1 MPHIYMSFLPLMR
14 HGSVVARHYARSMK
28 RITCV
33 EYIGENPNP
42 AFIKEIDVDSNSDS
56 ISFSLNGKSIV
67 SGSSSDAHV

>member
-14 HGSVVARHYARSMK
+14 HGYAVARHYARNMK

-42 AFIKEIDVDSNSDS
+42 AFIKEVGVDSNADS
-56 ISFSLNGKSIV
+56 VSFSLNGKSIA

>member
-14 HGSVVARHYARSMK
+14 YRSVVARHYARSMK
-28 RITCV
+28 RITCI

-42 AFIKEIDVDSNSDS
+42 TFIKEIDVDSNSDS

>member
-1 MPHIYMSFLPLMR
+1 MSFLPLMR
-14 HGSVVARHYARSMK
+14 HGYVIARHYARNMK

-42 AFIKEIDVDSNSDS
+42 AFIKEIDVGSNANSV
-56 ISFSLNGKSIV
+56 SFSLNRKSIV

>member
-1 MPHIYMSFLPLMR
+1 
-14 HGSVVARHYARSMK
+14 MK

-33 EYIGENPNP
+33 EYIGEKPKP
-42 AFIKEIDVDSNSDS
+42 TFIKEIDVDSNSDS

>member
-1 MPHIYMSFLPLMR
+1 MSFLPLMR

-42 AFIKEIDVDSNSDS
+42 AFIKRIDIDSNSDS
-56 ISFSLNGKSIV
+56 VSFSLNGKSIA

>member
-1 MPHIYMSFLPLMR
+1 MYTFLFPLMR
-14 HGSVVARHYARSMK
+14 HGYAVARHYARNMK

-42 AFIKEIDVDSNSDS
+42 TFIKEIDVDSNSDS

-67 SGSSSDAHV
+67 SGSSLDAHV

>member
-1 MPHIYMSFLPLMR
+1 MSFLPLMR

>member
-14 HGSVVARHYARSMK
+14 HGYAVARHYARNMK
-28 RITCV
+28 RMTCV